1 MSAPPVAVPFS
12 EDHVLH
18 STHVGEDFHVRIGHP
33 VPGWRGPSQE
43 PTRILYL
50 LDADLYFGTAVEMTR
65 LMHQLYGELPPILV
79 VGIAYGTDDP
89 RVQGELRNRDFTPTS
104 DAAFE
109 ELGRNLGGD
118 RTPLLPEGKRMG
130 RAAEFLAFLR
140 EEVRPFV
147 EARFG
152 VSHDGSILFGSSL
165 GGLFALWAF
174 LTAPESFAGFIATSP
189 AIWWDG
195 EMLFDLEA
203 ALAESRRDVD
213 ARLVLTVG
221 ELEELAHIPML
232 ARFRMVTNVRTMAA
246 RLESRKYRSLALTAN
261 VLDGETHTSVVPT
274 ALLRGL
280 RAICRP
286 APV

>member
-1 MSAPPVAVPFS
+1 MSAPAVTIPFT

-18 STHVGEDFHVRIGHP
+18 STHVGQDFHVRIGHP
-33 VPGWRGPSQE
+33 VPGWRGPSPE
-43 PTRILYL
+43 PVRVLYL

-65 LMHQLYGELPPILV
+65 LTHQLYGELPPILV

-104 DAAFE
+104 DASFE
-109 ELGRNLGGD
+109 ELGKTMQPGW
-118 RTPLLPEGKRMG
+118 TPLLPEGRRMG

-140 EEVRPFV
+140 AEVQPFV
-147 EARFG
+147 EERFG
-152 VSHDGSILFGSSL
+152 AAHERSILFGSSL
-165 GGLFALWAF
+165 GGLFSLWAF
-174 LTAPESFAGFIATSP
+174 LTAPESFGAFIATSP
-189 AIWWDG
+189 AIWWDH
-195 EMLFDLEA
+195 ERLFELEA
-203 ALAESRRDVD
+203 ALAQSRSDVD
-213 ARLVLTVG
+213 GRLVLAVG

-232 ARFRMVTNVRTMAA
+232 ARFKMVTNVRAMAERLAA
-246 RLESRKYRSLALTAN
+246 RNYRSLALTTQ
-261 VLDGETHTSVVPT
+261 VLAGETHTSVVPA